1 MQWKQSARLLVAA
14 CVALVMT
21 GCATAP
27 PFDYAVYKASRPRSI
42 LVLPPLN
49 STPEVYAPYSVLS
62 QATFPLAESGYYVL
76 PVSLVTET
84 FRENGM
90 TQPAEMHGASTDKL
104 RQIFGAD
111 AALYVNISKYGTAF
125 QVVNSVTVVTA
136 EAKLVDLKTG
146 QQLWKGSASAS
157 SEEGQNNQQ
166 QGGLAGLLI
175 AAIVKQVIASTTD
188 QSHKIAGMTANRLM
202 SAGQKN
208 GLLYGP
214 RSPNYGKDG
223 PGLRSDR

>member
-1 MQWKQSARLLVAA
+1 MQWKQTCRLVAAA
-14 CVALVMT
+14 CVAAVLT

-27 PFDYAVYKASRPRSI
+27 SFDYSAYKESRPRSI
-42 LVLPPLN
+42 LVLPPMN
-49 STPEVYAPYSVLS
+49 STPEVYAPYSLLS

-90 TQPAEMHGASTDKL
+90 TQPAEMHGASGDKL

-111 AALYVNISKYGTAF
+111 AALYITISKYGSSF
-125 QVVNSVTVVTA
+125 QILNSVTMVTA
-136 EAKLVDLKTG
+136 DAKLVDLKTG
-146 QQLWKGSASAS
+146 QQLWKGSATAS
-157 SEEGQNNQQ
+157 SDEGQNNQQ
-166 QGGLAGLLI
+166 PGGLAGLLI

-188 QSHKIAGMTANRLM
+188 ESHKIAGMTANRLM

-214 RSPNYGKDG
+214 RSPLYGKD
-223 PGLRSDR
+223 

>member
-1 MQWKQSARLLVAA
+1 MQWKPSARLLAAA
-14 CVALVMT
+14 CAALVMT

-27 PFDYAVYKASRPRSI
+27 PYDYTEYKASRPRSI

-49 STPEVYAPYSVLS
+49 STPEVYAPYSLLS
-62 QATFPLAESGYYVL
+62 QSTYPLAESGYYVL
-76 PVSLVTET
+76 PVTLVTET

-90 TQPAEMHGASTDKL
+90 TQPAEMHGASPAKL
-104 RQIFGAD
+104 QEIFGAD
-111 AALYVNISKYGTAF
+111 AALYVNISKYGSSF
-125 QVVNSVTVVTA
+125 QVINSVTVVTA

-146 QQLWKGSASAS
+146 KQLWTGTASAS

-166 QGGLAGLLI
+166 AGGLAGLLI

-214 RSPNYGKDG
+214 RSPLYGKD
-223 PGLRSDR
+223 

>member
-27 PFDYAVYKASRPRSI
+27 PFDYAAYKASRPRSI

-188 QSHKIAGMTANRLM
+188 QSHKIAGTTANRLM

-214 RSPNYGKDG
+214 RSPNYGKD
-223 PGLRSDR
+223 

>member
-1 MQWKQSARLLVAA
+1 MQWKQTCRLLAVACA
-14 CVALVMT
+14 AALVT

-27 PFDYAVYKASRPRSI
+27 PFDYTAYKESRPRSI

-62 QATFPLAESGYYVL
+62 QATFPLAESGYYVF

-90 TQPAEMHGASTDKL
+90 TQPAEMHGAAPEKL

-111 AALYVNISKYGTAF
+111 AALYVNISKYGSSF

-136 EAKLVDLKTG
+136 DAKLMDLKTG
-146 QQLWKGSASAS
+146 KLLWAGNATAS

-166 QGGLAGLLI
+166 GGLAVLLV

-202 SAGQKN
+202 SAGQRN

-214 RSPNYGKDG
+214 RSSKYGKD
-223 PGLRSDR
+223 